1 MAFPML
7 TKKGQIGPMRLK
19 NRMIMS
25 SMGVNMCN
33 LDGSL
38 TEEFIAYNETRA
50 KGGVGLVQV
59 GSVTVA
65 HPEAVGAPN
74 QAGFARDDQIP
85 QYRELADRVHKYGA
99 KLSLQ
104 LQHPGL
110 VSGVSAASGYA
121 MLTPSVVEQKPG
133 DVGAYHELNAA
144 QRAMMLGEG
153 QENMPVPEVKACTK
167 EDIEWVKQKFL
178 DAARRCVEAGVD
190 GIEIHGSHGYL
201 FDSFLNPRYN
211 KRADEY
217 GGSVENRAR
226 FLTETVALIKKH
238 YGNKLAIMVKLTSVE
253 MLTDNGIT
261 NEDAI
266 EVAKLLEKAGADAIC
281 CSSYAPTELACC
293 PTSSHIAFERNIIV
307 PYARK
312 IKAAVNI
319 PTTCVGRIDIPDAE
333 KFIEQ
338 GDFDFLQIGRKL
350 LADPELP
357 NKVTEDRYED
367 ARLCLNCYYCVSSM
381 YEGRSVGCAINRECC
396 NETVKKIA
404 PAKKKKFV
412 LVVGGGPA
420 GMEAAR
426 VAAERGHN
434 VVLAEKGNRLGGTVF
449 FGSVCTPTNYN
460 IVTYLSHRLT
470 QLKVDVRLNT
480 TVDKKFIDSLNPDE
494 IFFACGSKRE
504 LPPIP
509 GRKQRHVLD
518 GDTTRELVTGGKI
531 ANGYDPGFVTNFM
544 CTCGRLLG
552 MLSTPEKVAKNS
564 HIWMPI
570 KKEVTLIGGEL
581 VGLEMAEFLQERG
594 RKVTIL
600 EEGDYIGDGLAL
612 VRRWKVAHDV
622 VKAGA
627 DVHILS
633 KATSIG
639 KDTVDYEEQGVG
651 KCKAP
656 AQSVIVCQGAT
667 PNTDLIDQMK
677 SSQYA
682 MHCVGDCNEK
692 LSYIDGAV
700 HEAYDIASQI

>member
-7 TKKGQIGPMRLK
+7 TKEGQIGPMHLK

-25 SMGVNMCN
+25 SMGVNLCEF
-33 LDGSL
+33 DGSL
-38 TEEFIAYNETRA
+38 NEELIRYSETRA
-50 KGGVGLVQV
+50 RGGVGLVQV

-65 HPEAVGAPN
+65 HPEAVGAPR
-74 QAGFARDDQIP
+74 QAACARDDQIP
-85 QYRELADRVHKYGA
+85 QYRELAERVHKYGA

-110 VSGVSAASGYA
+110 VSGVSAASGYP
-121 MLTPSVVEQKPG
+121 MLAPSITESHQG
-133 DVGAYHELNAA
+133 DIGSYHELNAD

-153 QENMPVPEVKACTK
+153 QEVQAGPEIKECTK

-190 GIEIHGSHGYL
+190 AVEIHAGHGYL

-211 KRADEY
+211 LRTDEY

-226 FLTETVALIKKH
+226 FLTETVELLKSH
-238 YGNKLAIMVKLTSVE
+238 YGDKLAIMVKINSIE
-253 MLTDNGIT
+253 MLTNNGIT

-266 EVAKLLEKAGADAIC
+266 ETAKLLEKAGADAIC
-281 CSSYAPTELACC
+281 CSAYAPTELACC
-293 PTSSHIAFERNIIV
+293 PTSSHIAFNRNIIV

-312 IKAAVNI
+312 IKQAVHI
-319 PTTCVGRIDIPDAE
+319 PVTCVGRIDIPDAE
-333 KFIEQ
+333 KFLSE
-338 GDFDFLQIGRKL
+338 GAFDFLQIGRKL

-357 NKVTEDRYED
+357 NKIIEDRYED
-367 ARLCLNCYYCVSSM
+367 ARLCLNCYYCVSCM
-381 YEGRSVGCAINRECC
+381 YEGRSVNCAINRECC
-396 NETVKKIA
+396 NETKKQIT
-404 PAKKKKFV
+404 PAKKKKQV
-412 LVVGGGPA
+412 LVIGGGPA

-426 VAAERGHN
+426 VSAERGHH
-434 VVLAEKGNRLGGTVF
+434 VILLEKENRLGGTVF

-460 IVTYLSHRLT
+460 IVTYLSHRLQ
-470 QLKVDVRLNT
+470 QLKVDVRLGT
-480 TVDKKFIDSLNPDE
+480 KATKHLIDSINPDE
-494 IFFACGSKRE
+494 IIFACGSKRE

-531 ANGYDPGFVTNFM
+531 AGDYDPGFFTNFM

-570 KKEVTLIGGEL
+570 KKNVTIIGGEL
-581 VGLEMAEFLQERG
+581 VGMEMAEFLLERG

-600 EEGDYIGDGLAL
+600 EEGDFIGDGLAL

-622 VKAGA
+622 VTSGA
-627 DVHILS
+627 DVHVNS
-633 KATSIG
+633 KAIRIN
-639 KDTVDYEEQGVG
+639 KDTVEYEEAGVG
-651 KCKAP
+651 KRQSP
-656 AQSVIVCQGAT
+656 AQSVIVAQGAT
-667 PNTDLIDQMK
+667 PNTDLIDQM
-677 SSQYA
+677 SSSHYS

-692 LSYIDGAV
+692 LSYIDGAI
-700 HEAYDIASQI
+700 HEAYDVASQI